1 MAKRE
6 EPATKGDLEDLAT
19 SFKEG
24 IAGLVGGK
32 GDKGDNAP
40 PKKDDTGSEGDQGD
54 DDESPLS
61 FLFPKAW
68 WGDRAS

>member
-24 IAGLVGGK
+24 IAGLLK
-32 GDKGDNAP
+32 PDKGDNAP
-40 PKKDDTGSEGDQGD
+40 PKNDGGTGDQGD
-54 DDESPLS
+54 NGEGPLS